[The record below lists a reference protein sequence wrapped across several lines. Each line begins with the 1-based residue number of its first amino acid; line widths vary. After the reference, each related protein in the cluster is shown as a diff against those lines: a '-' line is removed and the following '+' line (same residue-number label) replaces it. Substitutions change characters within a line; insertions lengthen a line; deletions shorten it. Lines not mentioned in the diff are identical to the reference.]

1 MGKRGPI
8 AQPIAVLKQKGT
20 INITRAKDVKEI
32 DQKLDFIYNSIPS
45 PPDRMSDLGCE
56 IWNSM
61 LMQASKMYG
70 YISFIDLK
78 LFEEYCECW
87 SELQSLNNKCRGNS
101 ISYED
106 KNGVKRINPIYKE
119 RDDKRKLFIRLSQ
132 EFGFSPS
139 ARTRIK
145 LEQQKEEVQEPEYE
159 L

>member
-1 MGKRGPI
+1 MGKRGPV
-8 AQPIAVLKQKGT
+8 AQPKAMILQKGYYRPSRNSDDLENT
-20 INITRAKDVKEI
+20 E
-32 DQKLDFIYNSIPS
+32 KLDFVYDGIPS

-87 SELQSLNNKCRGNS
+87 GELQELNNKCRGNA
-101 ISYED
+101 IMYED
-106 KNGVKRINPIYKE
+106 RNGVKRINPIYKE

-145 LEQQKEEVQEPEYE
+145 LEQKKEEIKEPEYE